1 MIESLMLIALGF
13 LTATLFGLI
22 AFQFVWRRAVTVTT
36 RKLTGDLDLEEV
48 RANTERLAAL
58 EIERDSREQEMAAL
72 AQRRDQ
78 LEGAL
83 ATASSEAQLL
93 RHDIGALQLRHE
105 AAVNDAETH
114 LQNLHTLQSRVDELE
129 TAARAEIDNRGLM
142 ETQIRSLGEKAAR
155 LALEMNEAVSQIADA
170 HGLEAVLASPH
181 AELSPMRPARSGHQ
195 AHEAVTPITLTP
207 FPSDEDRQSGP
218 GEARAIN
225 APLTS
230 FSDNAQAEYAPG
242 ENDDEADEALP
253 NERLLADRIRALEA
267 GFAS

>member
-58 EIERDSREQEMAAL
+58 ETELDTREQEMAAL

-93 RHDIGALQLRHE
+93 RHDISALQLRHD
-105 AAVNDAETH
+105 AAVSDAKTH
-114 LQNLHTLQSRVDELE
+114 LQNLHMLQSRVDELE
-129 TAARAEIDNRGLM
+129 TAARAEIGNRGLM

-155 LALEMNEAVSQIADA
+155 LALEMNEAISQIADA
-170 HGLEAVLASPH
+170 RGLEAVLASPH
-181 AELSPMRPARSGHQ
+181 VELASSHHAP
-195 AHEAVTPITLTP
+195 EAAAPITLTP
-207 FPSDEDRQSGP
+207 FPSDEDKQT
-218 GEARAIN
+218 
-225 APLTS
+225 APLTR
-230 FSDNAQAEYAPG
+230 FSDNVQAGHGSG
-242 ENDDEADEALP
+242 ENDDDDDDEALP
-253 NERLLADRIRALEA
+253 NERILADRIRALEA

>member
-58 EIERDSREQEMAAL
+58 ETELGAREQEMAAL

-93 RHDIGALQLRHE
+93 RHDIGALQLRHD
-105 AAVNDAETH
+105 AAVSDAETH
-114 LQNLHTLQSRVDELE
+114 LQNLHMLQSRVDELE
-129 TAARAEIDNRGLM
+129 TAARAEIGNRGLM

-155 LALEMNEAVSQIADA
+155 LALEMNEAISQIADA
-170 HGLEAVLASPH
+170 HDLEAALASPQ
-181 AELSPMRPARSGHQ
+181 AELASTNHPARD
-195 AHEAVTPITLTP
+195 AAAPIALIP
-207 FPSDEDRQSGP
+207 FPSDEDKQSGLD
-218 GEARAIN
+218 EAPAIK
-225 APLTS
+225 ASLTGS
-230 FSDNAQAEYAPG
+230 G
-242 ENDDEADEALP
+242 ENNDDDSDGDEALP
-253 NERLLADRIRALEA
+253 NERILADRIRALEA